1 MNRITTLNILLLV
14 ILISAQTAVWAVNG
28 EADMV
33 FHGTLISP
41 PPCVINDNQQVDVNF
56 GDQVGVNKVDG
67 VNYRIPVN
75 YQITCEGEGSG
86 FALSLRLSGTAAVFD
101 TLALQSD
108 QPDLGIRLYQ
118 NDKPFTPNS
127 TLNIDLGTPPRLEAV
142 PVKRDGA
149 MLQEGAFEAL
159 ATLQA
164 SYQ

>member
-1 MNRITTLNILLLV
+1 MNRITTVNILLLV
-14 ILISAQTAVWAVNG
+14 ILISTQTAAWAVNG